1 MSTETGRK
9 VYGVGERGEVVLITY
24 QDSELN
30 KDGAVSTHPR
40 YVVRMGAF
48 TMQDTV
54 HERDAERTAA
64 ALVR

>member
-1 MSTETGRK
+1 MSTEKERK
-9 VYGVGERGEVVLITY
+9 IFGVGERGEVALITFE
-24 QDSELN
+24 DSELDA
-30 KDGAVSTHPR
+30 DGAVVSHPR

-54 HERDAERTAA
+54 EEQDAVRTAR